1 MKKITELSLKY
12 LKVDKLLHFFFGS
25 VVFYLFLFIFNPVV
39 ALVAN
44 IIIAA
49 GKEVYDYKSKK
60 GQFEIMDFIFTI
72 LTAVLYM
79 ICL

>member
-1 MKKITELSLKY
+1 MKY

-79 ICL
+79 MCL